1 MARSNGGLIG
11 KRNVTSFGKCK
22 VTSFTSNGN
31 ITTQSTTR
39 VVESTVVAGGGGGA
53 GGNNT
58 AGGMGGGGAGGFQ
71 HVKDIL
77 VCGSTAY
84 PMTIGGGG
92 AKGTAPNPGPSGNKC
107 GSTGTD
113 TVAAFSSNPI
123 TSCGGGF
130 G

>member
-53 GGNNT
+53 GGNGANSPDGQT
-58 AGGMGGGGAGGFQ
+58 AGAGGVGQLF
-71 HVKDIL
+71 
-77 VCGSTAY
+77 SSFTAY
-84 PMTIGGGG
+84 GE
-92 AKGTAPNPGPSGNKC
+92 SGY
-107 GSTGTD
+107 
-113 TVAAFSSNPI
+113 
-123 TSCGGGF
+123 F